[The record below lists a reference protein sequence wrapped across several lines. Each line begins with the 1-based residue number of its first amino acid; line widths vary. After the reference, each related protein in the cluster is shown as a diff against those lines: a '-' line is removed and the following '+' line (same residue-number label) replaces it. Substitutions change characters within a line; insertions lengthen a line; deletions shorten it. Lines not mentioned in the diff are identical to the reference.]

1 MTVKNIAA
9 LLLFFVALNLGADG
23 TVTTQP
29 TADPLADWQIVG
41 LCVHAA
47 SGSATITIKW
57 LTSSGAE
64 ARLDPTLYATSIT
77 LSGAEVVSFIA
88 AVSPA
93 GTDTFSSTAGAAKRF
108 RQRASKWLID
118 NGKLT
123 RAANE
128 S

>member
-1 MTVKNIAA
+1 VKKFSTILA
-9 LLLFFVALNLGADG
+9 LLFALNLAADG

-29 TADPLADWQIVG
+29 SADSVADWQIVSV
-41 LCVHAA
+41 CMHAA
-47 SGSATITIKW
+47 TVSATIHIRW
-57 LTSSGAE
+57 LHASGAE
-64 ARLDPTLYATSIT
+64 ARLDSTLYVTAIT
-77 LSGAEVVSFIA
+77 ITGAEVAQFIA

-93 GTDTFSSTAGAAKRF
+93 GTDTFSSTGNAAKRF